1 MMEAPSSHPP
11 PMGHLERGR
20 KTGEREGRGERR
32 RGGLTKPGRQRLAE
46 LGDAGDG
53 AAAVAVR
60 EDGC

>member
-1 MMEAPSSHPP
+1 M
-11 PMGHLERGR
+11 RGR
-20 KTGEREGRGERR
+20 GEGRGERMW
-32 RGGLTKPGRQRLAE
+32 GGLTEPGRQRLAE